1 MRRKDPTKRAIL
13 AGLVIVVAML
23 IWSCTLMFKMV
34 VAKNELSSVDNGI
47 ASQTNTYTQIVLSEK
62 KLNEDKEKLRAIHIL
77 ATNRFLN
84 GNLLNALQ
92 RAVVDNVQVKRFKV
106 DQTYIY
112 TEEIKPKDDEDKRA
126 PKPATVT
133 ERISIALDATDTSP
147 NGEGATRF
155 QNALSGMPYFEHILA
170 KTNGF
175 RLTSVGAPQTT
186 QSGQTFT
193 TFTLEARLPEKT
205 R

>member
-1 MRRKDPTKRAIL
+1 MRRRDPTKRAIL
-13 AGLVIVVAML
+13 AGLVLVAAML
-23 IWSCTLMFKMV
+23 ICSCTLMFKTV
-34 VAKNELSSVDNGI
+34 LAKNELNSVVHGI
-47 ASQTNTYTQIVLSEK
+47 GAQTNAYAQIVLSER
-62 KLNEDKEKLRAIHIL
+62 KLNDGREKLRAIHML

-92 RAVVDNVQVKRFKV
+92 RAVVENVKV
-106 DQTYIY
+106 TRLKVNQTYVY
-112 TEEIKPKDDEDKRA
+112 TEEVKPKDDEDKRPA
-126 PKPATVT
+126 KPATVT
-133 ERISIALDATDTSP
+133 EKISIQLDATDTSP
-147 NGEGATRF
+147 NGEATTRF
-155 QNALSGMPYFEHILA
+155 QDGLSAMPYFQHLLA

-193 TFTLEARLPEKT
+193 TFTLEAILPEKT